1 MKKIVQILPNCT
13 KNNMKISIDK
23 QNKIVYTIKAD
34 KKVNTSGCSAAGSA
48 PHLGC
53 GCRRFDSCHSDQ
65 NNGFIS
71 VETVIFLFLNGRRVE
86 PEKVFAL
93 RKRYSISFLAK
104 SGWRVPNFK
113 EIGSPSV

>member
-13 KNNMKISIDK
+13 KKNMKISIDK

-65 NNGFIS
+65 NSSFDFCRDCY
-71 VETVIFLFLNGRRVE
+71 FLCF
-86 PEKVFAL
+86 
-93 RKRYSISFLAK
+93 
-104 SGWRVPNFK
+104 
-113 EIGSPSV
+113 